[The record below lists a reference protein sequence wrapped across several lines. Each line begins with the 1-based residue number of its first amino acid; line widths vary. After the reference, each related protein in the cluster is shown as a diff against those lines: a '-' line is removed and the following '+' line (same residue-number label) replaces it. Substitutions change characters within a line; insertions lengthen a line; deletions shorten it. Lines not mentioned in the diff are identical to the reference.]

1 MKSLY
6 KMYSDEFLRRILRM
20 IEIFT
25 SVTRTSAYPL
35 SMVQRVAN
43 PYMILSLL
51 ECLTVASPRAKL
63 IVMRI
68 IKSLVQIG
76 IPMEVFQSAGELVQ
90 KNETCASHRIMKSV
104 KLHPDSEGNEPF
116 SKTYFL
122 QFFYKFMVH
131 IRSSMWSKNKI

>member
-1 MKSLY
+1 
-6 KMYSDEFLRRILRM
+6 MYSDEFLRRILRM

-35 SMVQRVAN
+35 AMVQRVAN

-90 KNETCASHRIMKSV
+90 KNESCASYRIMANV
-104 KLHPDSEGNEPF
+104 KLHPDAEGNEPF
-116 SKTYFL
+116 SKTCFL
-122 QFFYKFMVH
+122 
-131 IRSSMWSKNKI
+131 